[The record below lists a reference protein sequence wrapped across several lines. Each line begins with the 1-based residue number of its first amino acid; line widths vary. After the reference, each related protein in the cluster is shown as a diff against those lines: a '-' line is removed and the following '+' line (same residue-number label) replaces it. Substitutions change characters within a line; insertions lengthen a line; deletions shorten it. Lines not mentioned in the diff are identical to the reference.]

1 MNSRTEQ
8 LMRDYLNRLSMAS
21 NGKLSPADRQALLDR
36 TRARIEADCG
46 GTSNAS
52 ATDVRKALAGLG
64 DPIALVELELTKVQA
79 ADRGRAELAA
89 QVDEVLVGG
98 GGASEAS
105 VASRRPRLPALA
117 RLAVKGND
125 IPRDSSDVEQPNGAK
140 PATLAVSVR
149 SLRARFAPVHRVGIG
164 PASRSATSAEPV
176 AVPAQREADLQ
187 GHSSDGV
194 PELLAAP
201 EPVPPPG
208 DPETGDGQPTGPINL
223 PRSVLPGSKRP
234 PGSARPANSARGA
247 PGQQARRANANG
259 TGAGVLSGSLLALL
273 AIARRN
279 KVEVLAVGL
288 LGIGGAIFPPIWL
301 LGALVALPSKK
312 WDTRDKFLG
321 ITVPV
326 LVVIVGTVLVIVFG
340 GQHNTIGS
348 YAFEAWLGAE
358 RLSRIAA
365 AGGAI
370 YLLWGLR
377 RGRRKPKL
385 PPWNQPHRF
394 G

>member
-21 NGKLSPADRQALLDR
+21 NGKLSPTDRQALLDR

-46 GTSNAS
+46 GTSNAT

-64 DPIALVELELTKVQA
+64 DPIALVELELTLMQA

-89 QVDEVLVGG
+89 QVDEVLMGG

-125 IPRDSSDVEQPNGAK
+125 IPRDSSDVDQPNGTR
-140 PATLAVSVR
+140 PATLADSVR
-149 SLRARFAPVHRVGIG
+149 SLRARLAPIQRVGPWPG
-164 PASRSATSAEPV
+164 GRSGTPGEPV
-176 AVPAQREADLQ
+176 VVPAQRDGTADLE
-187 GHSSDGV
+187 GHSTDSL

-201 EPVPPPG
+201 EPVPPSDG
-208 DPETGDGQPTGPINL
+208 PEAGDGQPTGPINL
-223 PRSVLPGSKRP
+223 PRAIRPGPKRSA
-234 PGSARPANSARGA
+234 GSARGGSGQPAKPATA
-247 PGQQARRANANG
+247 TQTRAG
-259 TGAGVLSGSLLALL
+259 MLSRPLLALV

-279 KVEVLAVGL
+279 KVEVLAVAL
-288 LGIGGAIFPPIWL
+288 LGIGGAVYPPIWL

-321 ITVPV
+321 VTVPV

-340 GQHNTIGS
+340 GRHNTIGS

-358 RLSRIAA
+358 RLSRFAA
-365 AGGAI
+365 AGGAA

-377 RGRRKPKL
+377 RGRRKPKQ
-385 PPWNQPHRF
+385 PPWNLPHRF